1 MGLKM
6 NIKIMIT
13 DNHLLI
19 REGIKRILEELENIE
34 IVGESGNIDD
44 CIEMLKYIKFD
55 ILILD
60 INMPNNS
67 AYKIIEYIRNNKLLI
82 KILILTENQ
91 DIYNLIRSIELGVNG
106 YILKECDINEFK
118 KCIYQVNNGEQYV
131 QHKLHSLLDNKLLQN
146 NRDNDKIKLLTKRE
160 LEVLK
165 QVSLGMFNKEIALS
179 LNISE
184 RTVKNHVSN
193 IFKKIDVNDRTQAA
207 VFAIRNKIV
216 SV

>member
-1 MGLKM
+1 M
-6 NIKIMIT
+6 NIKVMLT
-13 DNHLLI
+13 DSHLLI
-19 REGIKRILEELENIE
+19 REGIKRIINDFNDIE
-34 IVGESGNIDD
+34 IICEANTYEECLEKLNYKKI
-44 CIEMLKYIKFD
+44 D
-55 ILILD
+55 ILLLD
-60 INMPNNS
+60 INMPNNN
-67 AYKIIEYIRNNKLLI
+67 AYKIIEYIRNNKLSI

-91 DIYNLIRSIELGVNG
+91 DINNLIKSIELGVNG
-106 YILKECDINEFK
+106 YILKDCDITEFK
-118 KCIYQVNNGEQYV
+118 KSIYQVNKGESYIQR
-131 QHKLHSLLDNKLLQN
+131 KLHSLLDTKILQKNK
-146 NRDNDKIKLLTKRE
+146 DGEKIKALTKRE

-193 IFKKIDVNDRTQAA
+193 IFKKIDVSDRTQAA